1 MTRAFSRARERRR
14 GETEEIYASDRSVV
28 FRRRSRAMGDEDA
41 SVVTFWKVASSPSS
55 SSSVRASHRLDATG
69 FIVKETFDQELKK
82 KSSEEEGA
90 RERTE
95 TDESIRCSCIC
106 FIFAQ

>member
-28 FRRRSRAMGDEDA
+28 FRRRSRAMDDEDA

-55 SSSVRASHRLDATG
+55 ASVRASRRRDATG
-69 FIVKETFDQELKK
+69 FIVKRNFDQELKK
-82 KSSEEEGA
+82 KSSEDEGA

-95 TDESIRCSCIC
+95 D
-106 FIFAQ
+106 